1 MKKPRVL
8 MAGAGGQVEGLV
20 RLERVLVTCPAC
32 HQSVETVASDGR
44 VKGYCTVVGRYVDFP
59 AETARRPDADTRARM
74 SQAARKRQQDPAY
87 RAKISQAA
95 KKRWQDP
102 EFRARLS
109 ELTRERQQDPAYRAR
124 MSEVI
129 KKQWQDPEF
138 RAKRSQAVKKRR

>member
-44 VKGYCTVVGRYVDFP
+44 VKGYCTVVGRYVNFP
-59 AETARRPDADTRARM
+59 AETAGRPDADTRARM
-74 SQAARKRQQDPAY
+74 SQAARK
-87 RAKISQAA
+87 
-95 KKRWQDP
+95 
-102 EFRARLS
+102 
-109 ELTRERQQDPAYRAR
+109 RQQDPAYRAR